1 MHAPFVF
8 SSIQPHL
15 PVAIAVL
22 FYLEFTWGSALPPV
36 SGGACQTLATV
47 GCLPLSKHTGG
58 GGATPAFSG
67 WQCPSPLISGGAFP
81 MTVTVVSFPHS
92 KLAGWGVPLL
102 PSSAGLFVYSS
113 VGECPSPT
121 LQSSGHPALFATC
134 LFSFFRCLFIIQFVF
149 FFSSLGGGQSV
160 YGACW
165 LSQGCLSEYCMLLIC
180 SPGGLHLPSRLGAGI
195 WQHRSLPSFW
205 FLCLTWG
212 GEAMRGL
219 GVWRCQSF
227 ASPWW
232 FFLPGISPAIS
243 PRFYFR
249 KHAFCFIPVVTIL
262 ESPL

>member
-134 LFSFFRCLFIIQFVF
+134 LFFFSCLFIIQFF
-149 FFSSLGGGQSV
+149 PLGGGQSV
-160 YGACW
+160 QGA
-165 LSQGCLSEYCMLLIC
+165 MLIC
-180 SPGGLHLPSRLGAGI
+180 PREYHVPLIYSPGGLPSRVGAGV
-195 WQHRSLPSFW
+195 WQCRSPP
-205 FLCLTWG
+205 
-212 GEAMRGL
+212 GL
-219 GVWRCQSF
+219 S
-227 ASPWW
+227 
-232 FFLPGISPAIS
+232 I
-243 PRFYFR
+243 
-249 KHAFCFIPVVTIL
+249 
-262 ESPL
+262 